1 MDKAELTKFL
11 HVIEYLDT
19 AEGMLTN
26 FKGRGGKA
34 AAQAAA
40 RYKQQGKTIPSWKPM
55 AEALVKLTK
64 AVATASKA
72 VNDIHKIAAV
82 AADKKKGA
90 ELTLADAKKQVRD
103 LLPRIQPV
111 DDIVASISG
120 LTEKIY
126 KELGLNTMG
135 LDVDL
140 AVITEKYCPFF
151 TKYYADF
158 KIELN
163 KLK

>member
-64 AVATASKA
+64 AVATASKT
-72 VNDIHKIAAV
+72 VNDIHKI

>member
-1 MDKAELTKFL
+1 
-11 HVIEYLDT
+11 
-19 AEGMLTN
+19 
-26 FKGRGGKA
+26 
-34 AAQAAA
+34 
-40 RYKQQGKTIPSWKPM
+40 
-55 AEALVKLTK
+55 
-64 AVATASKA
+64 
-72 VNDIHKIAAV
+72 
-82 AADKKKGA
+82 
-90 ELTLADAKKQVRD
+90 